1 MSDCPAC
8 SGYSSSIERQLD
20 AAGRD
25 HVAAMARIR
34 EREAAGLEVM
44 QLTRISPAV
53 IGEAARTA
61 DLLGFASS

>member
-1 MSDCPAC
+1 MSNCPAC
-8 SGYSSSIERQLD
+8 AGYAPSIERQLD

-44 QLTRISPAV
+44 QLSRISPAV
-53 IGEAARTA
+53 IREAVRTA
-61 DLLGFASS
+61 DLLGFAAS